1 MLSHRSHPA
10 ILEQPNKMFYF
21 EELQVFADKMER
33 ESLCQWS
40 ELPKKGFPV
49 IFHGVVGKN
58 YLPTCV
64 LDTHLANVARNDTA
78 INCFRK

>member
-10 ILEQPNKMFYF
+10 ILEQPNKMFYHG
-21 EELQVFADKMER
+21 ELQVFAEKMER

-40 ELPKKGFPV
+40 ELPKKGFPF

-58 YLPTCV
+58 YF
-64 LDTHLANVARNDTA
+64 THLCPGHTFSK
-78 INCFRK
+78 CGKK